1 MESRCLR
8 AIAGF
13 FVLSMSLTLAGE
25 AQPQSQHP
33 LMDKLAAKVIQKY
46 QTSSCAQL
54 KLQKIE
60 KQPPSEQDQKVIA
73 FLKSDPELRAY
84 FLNKVAGPIANKM
97 FVCGMIP

>member
-1 MESRCLR
+1 MRSGCIR
-8 AIAGF
+8 IVAGF
-13 FVLSMSLTLAGE
+13 FSLSMLFPLAAG

-33 LMDKLAAKVIQKY
+33 MLDKLAAKVIQKY
-46 QTSSCAQL
+46 QNSSCTQL
-54 KLQKIE
+54 KLQKME

-84 FLNKVAGPIANKM
+84 FLNRVAGPIANKM